1 MKKTLVLFA
10 VMAAATTAAEPVVYD
25 SLLSSSEGWTLGSI
39 RGSSNLFTIDTGA
52 NTLTLTN
59 SNWSQAYANY
69 SLPTTLTATEN
80 LGIGFTFDVKINDIA
95 STLTFSLIG
104 TTQAITLGTNYDQ
117 DDLFVGTTSA
127 TSSNAYSFKA
137 WDGVKAGTSTTVTG
151 SASIADVATA
161 GSSITISGSTKY
173 NAETGHHVLTLMCG
187 DKSTTL
193 DLGESVDVTRIS
205 FGGDGGNNRTNFVV
219 SNLSLY
225 TVPEPATATLSLLA
239 LAGLATR
246 RRRKQS

>member
-1 MKKTLVLFA
+1 
-10 VMAAATTAAEPVVYD
+10 MAAAATAAEPVVYD

-69 SLPTTLTATEN
+69 SLPTTLTATESQ
-80 LGIGFTFDVKINDIA
+80 GIGFSFDVKINDTD
-95 STLTFSLIG
+95 SSLTFSLVG
-104 TTQAITLGTNYDQ
+104 TTQAITLGTSYRANAGNI
-117 DDLFVGTTSA
+117 LLG
-127 TSSNAYSFKA
+127 TSSAINSTVFSFNSD
-137 WDGVKAGTSTTVTG
+137 WESGTGVVTSSTSITG
-151 SASIADVATA
+151 VATA
-161 GSSITISGSTKY
+161 GSTITISGSTKY

-193 DLGESVDVTRIS
+193 DLGETVDVTRIS
-205 FGGDGGNNRTNFVV
+205 FGGDGGNNQTNFIV

-225 TVPEPATATLSLLA
+225 TVPEPATVTLSLLA

-246 RRRKQS
+246 RRRKQA

>member
-10 VMAAATTAAEPVVYD
+10 VMAAAATAAEPVVYD

-69 SLPTTLTATEN
+69 SLPTTLTATESQ
-80 LGIGFTFDVKINDIA
+80 GIGFSFDVKINDTD
-95 STLTFSLIG
+95 SSLTFSLVG
-104 TTQAITLGTNYDQ
+104 TTQAITLGTSYRANAGNI
-117 DDLFVGTTSA
+117 LLG
-127 TSSNAYSFKA
+127 TSSAINSTVFSFNSD
-137 WDGVKAGTSTTVTG
+137 WESGTGVVTSSTSITG
-151 SASIADVATA
+151 VATA
-161 GSSITISGSTKY
+161 GSTITISGSTKY

-193 DLGESVDVTRIS
+193 DLGETVDVTRIS
-205 FGGDGGNNRTNFVV
+205 FGGDGGNNQTNFIV

-225 TVPEPATATLSLLA
+225 TVPEPATVTLSLLA

-246 RRRKQS
+246 RRRKQA

>member
-10 VMAAATTAAEPVVYD
+10 VMASAATAAEPVVYD
-25 SLLSSSEGWTLGSI
+25 SLLSSTEGWTLGTV
-39 RGSSNLFTIDTGA
+39 RNGRQNFTIDTA
-52 NTLTLTN
+52 AQSLTLTN
-59 SNWSQAYANY
+59 SNWGQAYANY
-69 SLPTTLTATEN
+69 SLPTTLTATES

-117 DDLFVGTTSA
+117 DDLFVGTTSV
-127 TSSNAYSFKA
+127 TTSNAYSFKD
-137 WDGVKAGTSTTVTG
+137 WDGVTAGTSTTVAS

-161 GSSITISGSTKY
+161 GSTITISGCTKY
-173 NAETGHHVLTLMCG
+173 DAGTGHHVLTLMCG

-205 FGGDGGNNRTNFVV
+205 FGGDGGNSRTNFVV

-246 RRRKQS
+246 RRRKQA

>member
-10 VMAAATTAAEPVVYD
+10 VMAAAATAAEPVVYD

-69 SLPTTLTATEN
+69 SLPTTLTATESQ
-80 LGIGFTFDVKINDIA
+80 GIGFSFDVKINDTD
-95 STLTFSLIG
+95 SSLTFSLVG
-104 TTQAITLGTNYDQ
+104 TTQAITLGTSYRANAGNI
-117 DDLFVGTTSA
+117 LLG
-127 TSSNAYSFKA
+127 TSSAINSTVFSFNSD
-137 WDGVKAGTSTTVTG
+137 WESGTGVVTSSTSITG
-151 SASIADVATA
+151 VATA
-161 GSSITISGSTKY
+161 GSTITISGSTKY

-193 DLGESVDVTRIS
+193 DLGATVDVTRIS
-205 FGGDGGNNRTNFVV
+205 FGGDGDNNRTNFVV

-246 RRRKQS
+246 RRRKQA